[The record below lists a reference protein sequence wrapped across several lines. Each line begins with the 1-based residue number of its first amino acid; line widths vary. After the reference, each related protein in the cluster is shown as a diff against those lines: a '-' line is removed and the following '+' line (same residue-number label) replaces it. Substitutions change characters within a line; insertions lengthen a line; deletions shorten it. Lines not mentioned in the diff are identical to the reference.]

1 MCSACG
7 WYCLAFLHFINESPC
22 RSGHLYTDAEGFM
35 SMFDDLNQ
43 SIDYKKNEFV
53 LKHFFE
59 PKEKSLR
66 KPITV

>member
-1 MCSACG
+1 
-7 WYCLAFLHFINESPC
+7 
-22 RSGHLYTDAEGFM
+22 M
-35 SMFDDLNQ
+35 SLFDDLNK

-66 KPITV
+66 NPITV